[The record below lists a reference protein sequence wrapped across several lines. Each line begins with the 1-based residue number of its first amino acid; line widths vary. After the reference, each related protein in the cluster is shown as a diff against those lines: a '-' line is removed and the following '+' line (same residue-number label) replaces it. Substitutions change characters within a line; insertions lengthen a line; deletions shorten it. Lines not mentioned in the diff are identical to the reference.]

1 MEPDTVSNNVTGS
14 LLVCKKKLKIPMY
27 SSASLGADS
36 TGQEKNSR
44 EKKYIF
50 EPTPGYNWHHFIRNH
65 VKTCFFSMN
74 C

>member
-1 MEPDTVSNNVTGS
+1 
-14 LLVCKKKLKIPMY
+14 MY

-50 EPTPGYNWHHFIRNH
+50 EPTPGYN
-65 VKTCFFSMN
+65 
-74 C
+74 